1 MRITRNLILA
11 AAATAG
17 IAAVSLPATASA
29 DCYHRDGDRAAGTI
43 VGAVIGGGI
52 GSALARGPSRGA
64 GTVAG
69 ALVGGAIGNS
79 VADDRNC
86 YYDGGR
92 YNRSGYAYYDDG
104 YYDGDYGGPTVY
116 VAPGPY
122 AYHYYR
128 PGYRYYYGRHY
139 YRPYGYRRW

>member
-1 MRITRNLILA
+1 MHTTRNLILA

-17 IAAVSLPATASA
+17 LVAVSLPAAASA

-52 GSALARGPSRGA
+52 GSALARGPARGA

-79 VADDRNC
+79 VADDRDC

-92 YNRSGYAYYDDG
+92 YYSSGYG
-104 YYDGDYGGPTVY
+104 YYDGYYGGRAVY

-128 PGYRYYYGRHY
+128 PGYSYAYGRHY